1 LDFSADT
8 KSLGDAL
15 EQIQG
20 AVDKRSTI
28 PILSHALVEASA
40 TGLHLAATDPEL
52 GVRMFCPAPVKVP
65 GNGAIPAR
73 RLLDIVRSL
82 PDGEVRVRALE
93 NQWVE
98 IGSGRSTFKLA
109 AMAKD
114 NFPAL
119 PNVPPALAEVPAGT
133 LGGLID
139 RTAFAMSAEE
149 SRYTLNGALP
159 VLRPGKVEMVATDGS
174 RLSLAVRETEVAG
187 LKNEERM
194 LVPRR
199 ALGAVHRLAGAQES
213 DTPIK
218 IARDHSHLFFS
229 AGDSI
234 VTFQA

>member
-1 LDFSADT
+1 MDFSADT

-52 GVRMFCPAPVKVP
+52 GIRMFCPAPVKVP

-159 VLRPGKVEMVATDGS
+159 V
-174 RLSLAVRETEVAG
+174 
-187 LKNEERM
+187 
-194 LVPRR
+194 
-199 ALGAVHRLAGAQES
+199 
-213 DTPIK
+213 
-218 IARDHSHLFFS
+218 
-229 AGDSI
+229 
-234 VTFQA
+234 

>member
-52 GVRMFCPAPVKVP
+52 GIRMFCPAPVKVP

-93 NQWVE
+93 NHWVE

-149 SRYTLNGALP
+149 SRYTLNGALL
-159 VLRPGKVEMVATDGS
+159 VLGPGKVEMVLAT
-174 RLSLAVRETEVAG
+174 VARRARDRSG
-187 LKNEERM
+187 RVEERGTDACSQARSGCGAPVSGGSGKRHAHQDREGSQPSL
-194 LVPRR
+194 LVRR
-199 ALGAVHRLAGAQES
+199 
-213 DTPIK
+213 
-218 IARDHSHLFFS
+218 
-229 AGDSI
+229 
-234 VTFQA
+234 